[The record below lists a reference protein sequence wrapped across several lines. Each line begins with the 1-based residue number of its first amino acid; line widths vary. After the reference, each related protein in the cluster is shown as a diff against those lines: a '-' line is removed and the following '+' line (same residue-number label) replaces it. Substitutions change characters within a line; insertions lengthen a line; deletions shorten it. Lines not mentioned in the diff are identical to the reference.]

1 MGSRIMHY
9 CISSLLA
16 NKLDISNRNEFML
29 GGIAPDIH
37 GLMGVPKGVTHFKD
51 IDADGKSHINYMRFY
66 NMYKDVIKE
75 QPFYLGYLCHLISD
89 VAYLDTYFKIVP
101 RSVPD
106 SKWKEK
112 LQTSYRDFQRLNG
125 RIIKEYSLTL
135 HEHVLP
141 SINIQGY
148 NADFIPA
155 LLDEMRKDFQ
165 IDEGLMNETL
175 ELFKDDKSE
184 ITDYINKS
192 VEQCLEFV
200 STVGIDSYTNG

>member
-1 MGSRIMHY
+1 
-9 CISSLLA
+9 
-16 NKLDISNRNEFML
+16 ML

-51 IDADGKSHINYMRFY
+51 IDADRKSRINYMRFY

-75 QPFYLGYLCHLISD
+75 QPFYLGYLCHFISD
-89 VAYLDTYFKIVP
+89 VSYLDTYFKIVP
-101 RSVPD
+101 KSLPA
-106 SKWKEK
+106 SELKEK
-112 LQTSYRDFQRLNG
+112 LQTSYRDFERLNG
-125 RIIKEYSLTL
+125 RIIKQYSLTL

-148 NADFIPA
+148 NAEFIPA

-165 IDEGLMNETL
+165 IDEILMSETL
-175 ELFKDDKSE
+175 ELFKDDNSE

-192 VEQCLEFV
+192 VEQSMKVL
-200 STVGIDSYTNG
+200 SSAGIYH